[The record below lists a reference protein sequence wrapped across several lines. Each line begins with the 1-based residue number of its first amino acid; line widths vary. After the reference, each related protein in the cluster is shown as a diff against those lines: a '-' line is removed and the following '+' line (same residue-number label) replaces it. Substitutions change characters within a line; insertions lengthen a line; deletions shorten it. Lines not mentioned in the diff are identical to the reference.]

1 MATASPPSTDERG
14 ETAQTPEERAEL
26 AAIRRAR
33 ARVRA
38 VRDFY
43 GHLAVYLIVN
53 TVLIV
58 VDVAG
63 GKEGETFLGLDWAFF
78 PLIGW
83 GIFVLIQAGATF
95 WFEPSFGRSW
105 RDRKFRQYLDEER
118 VSERHRRRMDDGDE
132 ERR

>member
-1 MATASPPSTDERG
+1 MTTVDRPPTEERS
-14 ETAQTPEERAEL
+14 EAAQTPEERAEL
-26 AAIRRAR
+26 AAIRRTR

-43 GHLAVYLIVN
+43 GHLAIYLIVSA
-53 TVLIV
+53 VLIV
-58 VDVAG
+58 IDLAAG
-63 GKEGETFLGLDWAFF
+63 REGETFLRLDWAFF

-118 VSERHRRRMDDGDE
+118 ARSARGYDRDE
-132 ERR
+132 DTR